1 MGVHWKPIT
10 GFEKYYMI
18 GDNGQIYSL
27 HKNKILSPQ
36 LNKKNGYLY
45 VALCKPGYKKFSSL
59 HRLAAMHFC
68 KGYAEGLCVN
78 HKDEVKTNNQASNLE
93 WCTKA
98 YNNSYNGKN
107 DTCCKKVAQYTIGG
121 VLLKVWNGLHTADR
135 ELNISFKNISAVC
148 RGERKSAGGYKWR
161 YANE

>member
-45 VALCKPGYKKFSSL
+45 VALCKPGYKKFSSGPMSSL
-59 HRLAAMHFC
+59 S
-68 KGYAEGLCVN
+68 
-78 HKDEVKTNNQASNLE
+78 TS
-93 WCTKA
+93 
-98 YNNSYNGKN
+98 
-107 DTCCKKVAQYTIGG
+107 
-121 VLLKVWNGLHTADR
+121 
-135 ELNISFKNISAVC
+135 
-148 RGERKSAGGYKWR
+148 
-161 YANE
+161 